1 MIPKIASSNR
11 FTEDYKRYQQRILA
25 VKDESLQKELTDL
38 LVKLKEQVQYLDR
51 SHEQILF
58 TKKIPGDVADHR
70 EGVIR
75 YKKALD
81 TRLSAWEQSQQI
93 TPALRPNEE

>member
-1 MIPKIASSNR
+1 MIPKIANSNR

-25 VKDESLQKELTDL
+25 VTDENLQKELTGL
-38 LVKLKEQVQYLDR
+38 LVKMREQVQYLDR

-58 TKKIPGDVADHR
+58 TGKVPSDVSDHR

-75 YKKALD
+75 YKKSLD
-81 TRLSAWEQSQQI
+81 HRLEAWEKAQLI
-93 TPALRPNEE
+93 KPALRPNEE